1 LYDKVRF
8 KSSRCVEG
16 FQGAF
21 ESDNPLC
28 RRRVGKMRA
37 WQATGGLMILDN
49 TPYSF
54 DRVVRMAL
62 AAGLIWAVIT
72 TLGYLSDVLIPFAVA
87 LLLAYIMNPMVHRVQ
102 GYVKSRGVAI
112 GLTMLLFVLVLLGIF
127 WIIVPLMGSEMRH
140 MGRLLSELVSNSKLA
155 EAAAKRL
162 PPDVWQ
168 TLRDYFNTPEVQN
181 FFRTD
186 SFISMAQDALRKIL
200 PGIMGLISGTYS
212 VIMALVVPG
221 VVFMYLIFLL
231 LDFQKVRTVWK
242 EMIPAP
248 YREGVVSFVEE
259 FDLAMNQYFR
269 GQVMISGVLCI
280 VFGGGFF
287 LIGLPL
293 GILLG
298 ILIGILTMVPYLQV
312 LGAIPAVMVAA
323 IHALET
329 GQSFWV
335 VLGLTGAVFVAA
347 QIVQDVILVPRI
359 LGKAMGLSPAVML
372 LSLSVWGKLLGM
384 LGLLIALPMT
394 CLVLA
399 YYRRLVLGAA
409 GPAVPRDSEKES
421 ET

>member
-1 LYDKVRF
+1 
-8 KSSRCVEG
+8 
-16 FQGAF
+16 
-21 ESDNPLC
+21 
-28 RRRVGKMRA
+28 
-37 WQATGGLMILDN
+37 MILDN

-62 AAGLIWAVIT
+62 AAGLIWGIIM

-87 LLLAYIMNPMVHRVQ
+87 LLLAYIMNPVVYRIQ
-102 GYVKSRGVAI
+102 GYVRSRGLAI
-112 GLTMLLFVLVLLGIF
+112 GLTMLLFVAVLLGIF
-127 WIIVPLMGSEMRH
+127 WIIVPLMGSEMKH
-140 MGRLLSELVSNSKLA
+140 MGRLLSELVSNSNLA

-168 TLRDYFNTPEVQN
+168 TVRDYFNTPEVQD

-186 SFISMAQDALRKIL
+186 SFISMAQAALRKIL
-200 PGIMGLISGTYS
+200 PGLMGLISGTYS

-259 FDLAMNQYFR
+259 FDSAMNQYFR
-269 GQVMISGVLCI
+269 GQVMISGVLCV

-335 VLGLTGAVFVAA
+335 VLGLTGVVFVVA
-347 QIVQDVILVPRI
+347 QIVQDVVLVPRI

-409 GPAVPRDSEKES
+409 GPAIPLES
-421 ET
+421 AQERET

>member
-1 LYDKVRF
+1 
-8 KSSRCVEG
+8 
-16 FQGAF
+16 
-21 ESDNPLC
+21 
-28 RRRVGKMRA
+28 
-37 WQATGGLMILDN
+37 MILDN

-155 EAAAKRL
+155 EAAANRL

-409 GPAVPRDSEKES
+409 GPAVPQDSEKES

>member
-1 LYDKVRF
+1 
-8 KSSRCVEG
+8 
-16 FQGAF
+16 
-21 ESDNPLC
+21 
-28 RRRVGKMRA
+28 
-37 WQATGGLMILDN
+37 MILDN

-62 AAGLIWAVIT
+62 AAGLIWGIIM

-87 LLLAYIMNPMVHRVQ
+87 LLLAYIMNPAVYRIQ
-102 GYVKSRGVAI
+102 GYVKSRGLAI
-112 GLTMLLFVLVLLGIF
+112 GLTMLLFVAVLLGIF
-127 WIIVPLMGSEMRH
+127 WIIVPLMGSEMKH
-140 MGRLLSELVSNSKLA
+140 MGRLLSELVSNSNLA

-168 TLRDYFNTPEVQN
+168 TVRDYFNTPEVQD

-186 SFISMAQDALRKIL
+186 SFISMAQAALRKIL
-200 PGIMGLISGTYS
+200 PGLMGLISGTYS

-231 LDFQKVRTVWK
+231 LDFQKVRTMWK

-298 ILIGILTMVPYLQV
+298 ILIGILSMVPYLQV

-335 VLGLTGAVFVAA
+335 VLGLTGVVFVVA

-409 GPAVPRDSEKES
+409 GPAIPLES
-421 ET
+421 AQESDT